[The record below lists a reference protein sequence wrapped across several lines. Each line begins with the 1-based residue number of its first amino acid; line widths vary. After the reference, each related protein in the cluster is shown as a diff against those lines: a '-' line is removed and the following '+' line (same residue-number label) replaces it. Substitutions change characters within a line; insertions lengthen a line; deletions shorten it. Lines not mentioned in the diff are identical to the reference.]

1 MPREGWRGRGS
12 RGTGR
17 GGEGRS
23 TVSIIHAEVDEG
35 RDPCRISGLGPS
47 GLPSIMLEAILTR
60 RKGWPR
66 GGPVYGRLLN
76 FLEGA
81 SGWKEARNPSLSKLP
96 CTLQSDCTEPPLLA
110 EGTEAPLPVYS
121 ESVFA
126 NIFCF

>member
-1 MPREGWRGRGS
+1 M
-12 RGTGR
+12 
-17 GGEGRS
+17 
-23 TVSIIHAEVDEG
+23 
-35 RDPCRISGLGPS
+35 
-47 GLPSIMLEAILTR
+47 
-60 RKGWPR
+60 
-66 GGPVYGRLLN
+66 YGRLLD

-81 SGWKEARNPSLSKLP
+81 SGWKETRNPSLSKRP